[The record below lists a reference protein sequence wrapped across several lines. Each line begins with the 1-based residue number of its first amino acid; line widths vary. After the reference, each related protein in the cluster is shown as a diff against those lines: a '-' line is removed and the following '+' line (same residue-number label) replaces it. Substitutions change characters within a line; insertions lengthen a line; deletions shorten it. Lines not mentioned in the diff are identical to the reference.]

1 MILDDVRNVTT
12 ASFSTTSAVS
22 ADGSTHP
29 AASATGATGTTASI
43 HPNSI
48 F

>member
-1 MILDDVRNVTT
+1 MILDDVRNDIT

-22 ADGSTHP
+22 TDGSTHP